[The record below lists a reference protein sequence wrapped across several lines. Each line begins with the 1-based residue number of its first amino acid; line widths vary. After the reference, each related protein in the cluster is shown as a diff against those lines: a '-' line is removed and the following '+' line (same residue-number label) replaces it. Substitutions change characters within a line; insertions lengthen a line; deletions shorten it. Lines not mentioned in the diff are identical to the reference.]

1 MIIVNTSIV
10 FSNWLSSVE
19 YLLQGLDSIA
29 IYQCYLTGC
38 SSVWFHYLSHEHN
51 WIICKNTCYDQWC
64 IPGTPHDK
72 KRSFADWLWSCD
84 LTQIVWLD
92 RKVEYLGQKVEDS
105 EEKKGKDDTW
115 LPQPSSYLPP
125 SLICCRFLLK
135 ISTLKFDCRCW
146 FKLFEAK
153 PFGVE
158 MELSIFWCWIVPW
171 NTMLVLLEPCVKM
184 EFTTLA
190 DSSEILR
197 WELHKS

>member
-1 MIIVNTSIV
+1 MNITESFAKIPVTTNGV
-10 FSNWLSSVE
+10 FLGLPTTKNF
-19 YLLQGLDSIA
+19 LLQIG
-29 IYQCYLTGC
+29 
-38 SSVWFHYLSHEHN
+38 
-51 WIICKNTCYDQWC
+51 
-64 IPGTPHDK
+64 
-72 KRSFADWLWSCD
+72 CD
-84 LTQIVWLD
+84 LVTWPKLCDWIEKLNISA
-92 RKVEYLGQKVEDS
+92 KKLKIPK
-105 EEKKGKDDTW
+105 KKGKDDTW

-135 ISTLKFDCRCW
+135 ISTLKFNCRCW
-146 FKLFEAK
+146 FELFEAK

>member
-64 IPGTPHDK
+64 IPGTPHDEK
-72 KRSFADWLWSCD
+72 LSFADWLWSCD

-105 EEKKGKDDTW
+105 EEKKEKMTLGC
-115 LPQPSSYLPP
+115 LNPL
-125 SLICCRFLLK
+125 LIFLLLSYAAGFRFGNLTVDVGSSFSK
-135 ISTLKFDCRCW
+135 QNLLVLKW
-146 FKLFEAK
+146 NFKF
-153 PFGVE
+153 FGVE
-158 MELSIFWCWIVPW
+158 LFCETQCWCCW
-171 NTMLVLLEPCVKM
+171 NPVLKWN
-184 EFTTLA
+184 
-190 DSSEILR
+190 LR
-197 WELHKS
+197 L